1 MQIING
7 ATAVKMQAIKPLGS
21 CPCSTLDLTSIS
33 ISTLRRFCLPNQSD
47 FFKPR
52 RADLLVFRINN
63 LLPALLR
70 IRTHTANATGAVY
83 TRTSRGTT
91 TAI

>member
-33 ISTLRRFCLPNQSD
+33 IDIAQILLAQPVRFFQ
-47 FFKPR
+47 
-52 RADLLVFRINN
+52 
-63 LLPALLR
+63 
-70 IRTHTANATGAVY
+70 
-83 TRTSRGTT
+83 TT
-91 TAI
+91 TSGSTGVSYQ

>member
-7 ATAVKMQAIKPLGS
+7 ATAVKMQAIKPPLLHLEFNIHKYIDIAQILLAQPVS
-21 CPCSTLDLTSIS
+21 
-33 ISTLRRFCLPNQSD
+33 

-70 IRTHTANATGAVY
+70 IRTHTANAAGAVY